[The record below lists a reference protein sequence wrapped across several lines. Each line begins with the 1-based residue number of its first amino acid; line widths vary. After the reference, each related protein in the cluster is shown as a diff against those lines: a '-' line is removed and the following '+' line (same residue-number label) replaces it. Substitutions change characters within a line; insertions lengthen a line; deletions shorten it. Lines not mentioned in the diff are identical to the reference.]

1 MKIPWSPASP
11 DAEAKVQDISAT
23 ATIRRPSKPREDL
36 RRTSHRIA
44 IGLAVISL
52 IAISPALKHWDLA
65 AAPAWARAALLWSAL
80 QLAYAVWLTSV
91 PDWSALWVAMI
102 VFATTATLYGTV
114 GTVALAMPPE
124 FELPLDLAPIRS
136 TATLWCFTMAAIMIG
151 AAYGCGRAAQRAK
164 RAG

>member
-1 MKIPWSPASP
+1 MVP
-11 DAEAKVQDISAT
+11 
-23 ATIRRPSKPREDL
+23 L
-36 RRTSHRIA
+36 RRLTRRRRSRIFRRQRPFVGRASRAKIYNGRAHRIA

-65 AAPAWARAALLWSAL
+65 AAPAWARASLLWSAL

-124 FELPLDLAPIRS
+124 FDLPLDLAPVRS

-151 AAYGCGRAAQRAK
+151 AAYGCGRVAQRAK